1 VAGPLRVLGRIN
13 SINVRKVLWAC
24 DELGFAFIREDW
36 GTGFRPTSEP
46 EFQALNPK
54 GLVPVLVDGDFTL
67 TESNAILR
75 YLGAKSGDNPVVW
88 SLYPAEAKARARIEE
103 WMDFQSSELNF
114 AWRYAFTALVR
125 KNPEFNDPNEIEASR
140 HAWNRMMGIVAAQ
153 LERTGGHIAG
163 EGFTLADIPIGLSVN
178 RWLRMDMAKP
188 ALPTVEAYAA
198 RLAMRAPFLTYAGEG
213 TD

>member
-1 VAGPLRVLGRIN
+1 MAGVLRVLGRVN

-24 DELGFAFIREDW
+24 DELGFAFDREDW
-36 GTGFRPTSEP
+36 GVGFRPTADP

-54 GLVPVLVDGDFTL
+54 GLVPVLIDGNFVL

-75 YLGAKSGDNPVVW
+75 YLAAKSGENPLVW
-88 SLYPAEAKARARIEE
+88 SLYPAQAKARARIEE
-103 WMDFQSSELNF
+103 WMDFQASELNF
-114 AWRYAFTALVR
+114 AWRYAFTGLVR
-125 KNPEFNDPNEIEASR
+125 KNPKFNDPNEIEASR
-140 HAWNRMMGIVAAQ
+140 REWNRMMGIVAAQ

-188 ALPTVEAYAA
+188 ALPALDAYAA
-198 RLAMRAPFLTYAGEG
+198 RLGERAAFRAYAGDG